1 MLWIRAFLAAA
12 VLLPLGWTPVHAQ
25 QYPSRPISM
34 VVAYPPGGATD
45 IAARIFSAKLAE
57 QLGRSVVV
65 ENKAGAGG
73 AIGTDYVARAAPDGH
88 TLIFMVDANTIMPAL
103 STKLTWDPVR
113 DFAPITMTA
122 VGSHAFVA
130 HPSFA
135 PSNVKELI
143 EHAKRTPESYASPG
157 NGSAQHL
164 GMELFKMR
172 AGIDLQHVP
181 FQGGSPA
188 LTSLA
193 GGHVKV
199 GIIALASALPF
210 VKSGK
215 LKAIALTG
223 DKRSAALPNVPTV
236 AESGLPGFSTIQW
249 FGVLAPAGT
258 PAPIISRLHAELLKA
273 SLDPG
278 VVEKLA
284 AVALEVRTS
293 PAPEDLGRFMKE
305 DMAKW
310 PPIVKAAGVKVD

>member
-1 MLWIRAFLAAA
+1 MKTLCSLLAAA
-12 VLLPLGWTPVHAQ
+12 VLALGGFPAHGQ
-25 QYPSRPISM
+25 QFPARPISM
-34 VVAYPPGGATD
+34 IVAYPPGGATD
-45 IAARIFSAKLAE
+45 IAARIYSAKLAE
-57 QLGRSVVV
+57 QLGRAVVV

-113 DFAPITMTA
+113 DFAPISMTA

-143 EHAKRTPESYASPG
+143 DHARRTAESYASPG

-172 AGIDLQHVP
+172 AGIDLQHIP

-210 VKSGK
+210 VRSGK
-215 LKAIALTG
+215 LKALALTG
-223 DKRSAALPNVPTV
+223 DKRSAALPSVPTV
-236 AESGLPGFSTIQW
+236 AESGLPGFATIQW

-258 PAPIISRLHAELLKA
+258 PAPVISRLHSEILKA
-273 SLDPG
+273 SQDAG

>member
-1 MLWIRAFLAAA
+1 MKLIRAFFAAA
-12 VLLPLGWTPVHAQ
+12 VLLSLGWMPAHAQ
-25 QYPSRPISM
+25 QYPSKPISM

-45 IAARIFSAKLAE
+45 IAARIYSAKLAE

-65 ENKAGAGG
+65 ENRAGAGG

-113 DFAPITMTA
+113 DFAPISMTA

-130 HPSFA
+130 HPSFG

-164 GMELFKMR
+164 GMELFKTR

-210 VKSGK
+210 IRSGK

-223 DKRSAALPNVPTV
+223 DKRSAALPSVPTV
-236 AESGLPGFSTIQW
+236 AESGLPGFATIQW

-258 PAPIISRLHAELLKA
+258 PAAIISRLHSEVLKA
-273 SLDPG
+273 SQDPG
-278 VVEKLA
+278 VIEKLA
-284 AVALEVRTS
+284 SVALEVRTS

-310 PPIVKAAGVKVD
+310 PPIVKAAGVKID